1 MNTEKT
7 KKIFTKTFITTL
19 LFISILVVIFFILE
33 LIDLPLQ
40 YKTFFSFLLLGGIVY
55 TVHLSVDRHKLLKK
69 ELLFLFSC
77 LVIVNRLY
85 DTIVFESI
93 FPLKAEYAVI
103 ITFIVCILMA
113 ICPLIIH
120 CIKWITNRII
130 KDDEDKIYVRERN
143 IYKDRLSNPTTEK
156 DLNNEFICTVTGSSI
171 PHSIERRTKIKRT
184 KMRSNIGDYIFSS
197 IILIISILVTYLFIS
212 QISAINNLNS
222 ETIMHNIDS
231 WIPILLLGGLS
242 TIVVFI
248 IICAYLKLIRA
259 MVQIVNGNDSPI
271 IYATGLF
278 VISAFLTET
287 GYFNQDKM
295 LNILTQGDLF
305 SIPVAA
311 LIIYPFFVLS
321 VNAIN
326 QLFKNK
332 NIYNRMVDRTCQLA
346 KKILVIVYNIMD
358 SLIELI
364 GFSTS
369 SVLNSMVQLIK
380 SDDEMEEKED
390 E

>member
-1 MNTEKT
+1 MNNENP
-7 KKIFTKTFITTL
+7 KKIFTQTFITTIV
-19 LFISILVVIFFILE
+19 FISILIVFFFILE
-33 LIDLPLQ
+33 LIDLPQQ

-55 TVHLSVDRHKLLKK
+55 TVHLSVDRHKMLKK
-69 ELLFLFSC
+69 ELLFLFSF
-77 LVIVNRLY
+77 LVIVNKLY
-85 DTIVFESI
+85 DPIVFESI
-93 FPLKAEYAVI
+93 FHLKAEYVVI
-103 ITFIVCILMA
+103 IIFVICIFIA
-113 ICPLIIH
+113 ICPLIIR
-120 CIKWITNRII
+120 CIKWITKRII
-130 KDDEDKIYVRERN
+130 KDDGDKKYIR
-143 IYKDRLSNPTTEK
+143 DRSIHEGQLSHPTTEENFTEEPIRPMTEV
-156 DLNNEFICTVTGSSI
+156 LTSHPT
-171 PHSIERRTKIKRT
+171 ERHTKIRYKN
-184 KMRSNIGDYIFSS
+184 MNCNIGNYIFST
-197 IILIISILVTYLFIS
+197 IILIVSILVTYLFIT

-222 ETIMHNIDS
+222 ETIMHNIDF
-231 WIPILLLGGLS
+231 WIPILLLGGLA

-271 IYATGLF
+271 IYAAGLF

-305 SIPVAA
+305 SIPIAA
-311 LIIYPFFVLS
+311 LIIYPFFILS

-332 NIYNRMVDRTCQLA
+332 NVYNRMVDKTCQLA

-358 SLIELI
+358 SLIELV

-369 SVLNSMVQLIK
+369 SVLDSMVQLIK
-380 SDDEMEEKED
+380 SDNEMEE
-390 E
+390 